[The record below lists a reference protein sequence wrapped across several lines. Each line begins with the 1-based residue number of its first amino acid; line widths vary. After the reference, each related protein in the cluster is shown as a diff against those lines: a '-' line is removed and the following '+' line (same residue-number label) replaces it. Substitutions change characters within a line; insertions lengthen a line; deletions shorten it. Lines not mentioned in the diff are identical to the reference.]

1 MFLKHLWPA
10 LSGSLLVFIVSVIP
24 REDLPEVGIINFD
37 KVVHAV
43 MYGGLT
49 FLFAKGF
56 YRQTAFEFLNR
67 HCLIA
72 AAGFCTVY
80 GGFLEILQSTSLI
93 SRSGDWL
100 DFLFNGIGALAS
112 AAVLK
117 MKKELLM
124 R

>member
-10 LSGSLLVFIVSVIP
+10 LSGALLVLILSVLP
-24 REDLPEVGIINFD
+24 QQDFPEVGMINAD
-37 KVVHAV
+37 KVVHV
-43 MYGGLT
+43 LMYGGLT
-49 FLFAKGF
+49 YLFAKGF
-56 YRQTAFEFLNR
+56 YRQTACELLNR
-67 HCLIA
+67 HYLITA
-72 AAGFCTVY
+72 AVLCTLY
-80 GGFLEILQSTSLI
+80 GGFLEILQSAPFI

-100 DFLFNGIGALAS
+100 DFFFNGIGALAS